1 MNSFCAT
8 YSNKSNLLV
17 DLEVS
22 LLTTL
27 TPPYKNIDNQLINRD
42 NAIKSHIRRYHLAY
56 YARCVTP
63 FCV

>member
-1 MNSFCAT
+1 MNSFCTT
-8 YSNKSNLLV
+8 YNNKSNLLV

-22 LLTTL
+22 LLATL
-27 TPPYKNIDNQLINRD
+27 TPPYKDIDNQLINRY
-42 NAIKSHIRRYHLAY
+42 NAVENHIRRYHLAY

>member
-8 YSNKSNLLV
+8 YSNKSNLL
-17 DLEVS
+17 LNWEVS
-22 LLTTL
+22 LLATL
-27 TPPYKNIDNQLINRD
+27 TPPYKGIDNQLINRY
-42 NAIKSHIRRYHLAY
+42 NAVGDYIRRYHLAY